1 MKTFLAMSALALGFL
16 LAGSVPSESVE
27 PARTDVHATVG
38 RTIMVPPGPP
48 KHVNYTCSMGTCTC
62 TNAKDCGTMGADH
75 VCVEGTF
82 RQGTCTEKK
91 Y

>member
-1 MKTFLAMSALALGFL
+1 MKTFLIMSALAFGFL
-16 LAGSVPSESVE
+16 LAGSIPSE
-27 PARTDVHATVG
+27 PADAMKPEVRATTVRTVN
-38 RTIMVPPGPP
+38 VPPGPP
-48 KHVNYTCSMGTCTC
+48 KHANYECSMGSCTC
-62 TNAKDCGTMGADH
+62 TNSKDCATMGADH